1 MQKQERVQF
10 YIDGG
15 NFNHLVLKKMSIK
28 ELEFSF
34 EEFVYFLS
42 NGREVTGKRYYIGTV
57 REKEGDLKSRE
68 AMSRQTKFFTVLKS
82 YGWEIKTSKL
92 RTRMGKIIID
102 ARVKNYMELRRQGVR
117 EIEFERTREKG
128 IDVKLA
134 TDLIVG
140 AVDNQYDTAIVVSSD
155 ADLVPAIDWI
165 RYRMKKRV
173 EYIGFSLPDKMDIRN
188 STRPFYNF

>member
-15 NFNHLVLKKMSIK
+15 NFHHLVLKKMSIK

-68 AMSRQTKFFTVLKS
+68 AM
-82 YGWEIKTSKL
+82 
-92 RTRMGKIIID
+92 
-102 ARVKNYMELRRQGVR
+102 
-117 EIEFERTREKG
+117 
-128 IDVKLA
+128 
-134 TDLIVG
+134 
-140 AVDNQYDTAIVVSSD
+140 
-155 ADLVPAIDWI
+155 
-165 RYRMKKRV
+165 
-173 EYIGFSLPDKMDIRN
+173 
-188 STRPFYNF
+188 